1 MKLKNRELNSQ
12 GDIMSAETKVANA
25 NALRYKEIAS
35 EIVYDINEHQ
45 GTNLHLIAEKIH
57 QETSSAY
64 PKLRG
69 ALLGFIETYI
79 QRRTF
84 SADDLKERIDSY
96 CKVFAK
102 HRLHEIRGRA
112 TFLLA
117 AYYKHTYQH
126 YPECLE
132 YFNKVELIAQKHLGP
147 NSLLMCLTLFEKGGV
162 YFFQGDIKKSTEMMI
177 QAQSM
182 NVFSK
187 APSSLRYMSNINLSR
202 NYILMNDAEKAKKH
216 LEVAEIAWEDF
227 RGIHDKAPLF
237 IRKSDMF
244 RIGNDWE
251 KALELLEEALEFY
264 KGTEYKL
271 RIAEIYNEIGQFY
284 HRPENPIK
292 NFDEAMSAYNQ
303 ALILAEELNILRL
316 QAAIYNNMWVACKY
330 FEEWKSCAEYM
341 ILHSKV
347 NEQVHQEEIDVY
359 IKKLE
364 HIALL
369 EKQKMVQQGKPSF
382 SDAII
387 DEVVDL
393 RRVNEQL
400 KKRNGEL
407 KKIMT
412 DIELLIE
419 KKSHNGNGAFFEQ
432 LYNSILKGK
441 GDQLSLESYVMECD
455 KTYPEF
461 ANSLMNL
468 IPSITA
474 MEMKVAKLIRMGLS
488 SQAMSTLCGVTVKS
502 IENHRI
508 RLRKK
513 CKLNPEQSLS
523 SYLQTLK

>member
-1 MKLKNRELNSQ
+1 
-12 GDIMSAETKVANA
+12 MSAETKVANA
-25 NALRYKEIAS
+25 NTLRYKEIAS

-45 GTNLHLIAEKIH
+45 GANLHLIAERIH

-102 HRLHEIRGRA
+102 HRLHEIQGRA

-187 APSSLRYMSNINLSR
+187 APSSLRYMSHINLSR
-202 NYILMNDAEKAKKH
+202 NYILMNEAEKAKKH

-292 NFDEAMSAYNQ
+292 NFDEAMSAYNE
-303 ALILAEELNILRL
+303 ALILAKELNILRL
-316 QAAIYNNMWVACKY
+316 QGAIYNNMWVACKY
-330 FEEWKSCAEYM
+330 YEEWKSCADYM

-364 HIALL
+364 HLAMV
-369 EKQKMVQQGKPSF
+369 EKQKMMQEGKPTYSE
-382 SDAII
+382 SII
-387 DEVVDL
+387 DEVMTL
-393 RRVNEQL
+393 RKENESLRFKNSELHRV
-400 KKRNGEL
+400 
-407 KKIMT
+407 MT

-419 KKSHNGNGAFFEQ
+419 KKPHNGNGKAVFLDQ
-432 LYNSILKGK
+432 LHEIIQKGKSNQPAIESYLIECENSHPEFSRAILKV
-441 GDQLSLESYVMECD
+441 L
-455 KTYPEF
+455 P
-461 ANSLMNL
+461 N
-468 IPSITA
+468 ITA
-474 MEMKVAKLIRMGLS
+474 MELKIAKLIKHGLTTQS
-488 SQAMSTLCGVTVKS
+488 IATLCGVTVKS

-513 CKLNPEQSLS
+513 CNLSSEQSLS
-523 SYLQTLK
+523 TFIVSIT